1 MSNKEVIYK
10 PYIKDGIEISGLERK
25 NKVQKLMASM
35 MINYL
40 NNNKK

>member
-1 MSNKEVIYK
+1 MSNKEIIYK
-10 PYIKDGIEISGLERK
+10 PYNKDGVQMTGAERK

-40 NNNKK
+40 KDNK